1 MSFCPKCGR
10 EIFDESLG
18 CPVCTLNESKNT
30 AKADVEEAEAINEF
44 TVEDKDGTSQK
55 FQGESE
61 ARSWESYQSKEPKP
75 VQEQVIPTV
84 LKVITILLILFVG
97 GIGQIA
103 GLIAGVILLKS
114 PIEDYSKFGK
124 TLIIISSVM
133 LGIWFLCCL
142 IPGIFGFAGNMIYS
156 LPYYY

>member
-18 CPVCTLNESKNT
+18 CPVCTINESKNT
-30 AKADVEEAEAINEF
+30 AEANVEEAEVINEF

-61 ARSWESYQSKEPKP
+61 ARSWESYQSKEPMP

-84 LKVITILLILFVG
+84 LKVIAILFTLFVG
-97 GIGQIA
+97 GFGQIA
-103 GLIAGVILLKS
+103 GLIAGIILLKS
-114 PIEDYSKFGK
+114 PIEDYSRFGK

-133 LGIWFLCCL
+133 LAFWLLCCVVQ
-142 IPGIFGFAGNMIYS
+142 GVFGVFGSMMYYF
-156 LPYYY
+156 PYY

>member
-18 CPVCTLNESKNT
+18 CPVCNVKENT
-30 AKADVEEAEAINEF
+30 ANSKADQEEAEVIKEF

-61 ARSWESYQSKEPKP
+61 ARSWESYQPTGPKP
-75 VQEQVIPTV
+75 VQEQIIPTV
-84 LKVITILLILFVG
+84 LKVVIIILIILVG

-114 PIEDYSKFGK
+114 PVEDYSKFGK
-124 TLIIISSVM
+124 TLITISCVM
-133 LGIWFLCCL
+133 LGFWFLCCVVQGL
-142 IPGIFGFAGNMIYS
+142 FGFAGSMMYN
-156 LPYYY
+156 YY

>member
-30 AKADVEEAEAINEF
+30 AKVDVEEAEAINEF

-61 ARSWESYQSKEPKP
+61 ARSWESYISKEPMP
-75 VQEQVIPTV
+75 AQEQVIPTV
-84 LKVITILLILFVG
+84 LKVIAILFTLFVG
-97 GIGQIA
+97 GFGQIA

-114 PIEDYSKFGK
+114 PIEDYSRFGK
-124 TLIIISSVM
+124 ALIIISSVM
-133 LGIWFLCCL
+133 LAFWLLCCL
-142 IPGIFGFAGNMIYS
+142 VQGVFGVFGSMMYYF
-156 LPYYY
+156 PYY